1 MADESNDKPGRSDL
15 LSALAGHFSGGLPI
29 EDLPKDAVGKLG
41 EALDSGGLLRSE
53 LVAFWNLLEDGLG
66 RTGYRRPS
74 GEEIRLL
81 NLACGPCFE
90 GAVLASFFERSG
102 SPGASRNTVRFF
114 GMDLRG
120 KEIDDAKRR
129 YATTEK
135 VFKGLG
141 LPSLHE
147 SDPTKPNHS
156 SVEFFADDATRL
168 VGYREIPKEFEIIF
182 LRHQNVW
189 HDRLIWQRIYEFALA
204 RLGSDSMLIITSY
217 FDREQLIAL
226 DLLKTLGARLLTSE
240 ANPDSRELDY
250 PGKSVDRHMA
260 VFGRMEP
267 GVIAP
272 CL

>member
-1 MADESNDKPGRSDL
+1 MADEPNDKPGRSEL

-29 EDLPKDAVGKLG
+29 EDLPKDAIGKLG
-41 EALDSGGLLRSE
+41 EALDSGGLMRSE

-66 RTGYRRPS
+66 RTGYERPN

-90 GAVLASFFERSG
+90 GAVLASFFGRSG
-102 SPGASRNTVRFF
+102 SPGGSRNTVRFF

-141 LPSLHE
+141 FPSLHE
-147 SDPTKPNHS
+147 SDPTKPNQS

-189 HDRLIWQRIYEFALA
+189 HDRPVWGRIFGFALD
-204 RLGSDSMLIITSY
+204 RLTENGLMIITSY
-217 FDREQLIAL
+217 FDREHLIAL
-226 DLLKTLGARLLTSE
+226 DLIKKLGGQVLLTLE
-240 ANPDSRELDY
+240 NPDSLPLDY
-250 PGKSVDRHMA
+250 PGKSADRHLA
-260 VFGRMEP
+260 IFQRP
-267 GVIAP
+267 KSAITGV
-272 CL
+272 